1 MSMESSLPD
10 ISFLKFNNEQSLA
23 TGTQSTKIESSLN
36 EAKISS
42 IYERFPDLEL
52 GSDVLSSR
60 NVSNSINKVQDQFD
74 ALKRLVKIFLEVG
87 NYSMASKTLH
97 QFANQTHFFSQ
108 PNTVEDFANNRYL
121 ELLFYQYAVYI
132 QQLWFDR
139 GKLGMELEKAPPIG
153 QYSVDPKESSGLSK
167 LFGRIEPETKTDT
180 SAGITVTL
188 NQIAS
193 SSSDTTSNVSTSP
206 TAPILIN
213 PETIYKKAVTY
224 FTKCNTFIFNKKQFH
239 SAGTNTY
246 SSTGSASGAP
256 ESSEISYY
264 YLISLLRLTELFR
277 KGEYLNYYTEFVN
290 LLETNAVCG
299 ISPEDV
305 LLDVQCRYTLK
316 RDLVIML
323 GISSV
328 LALPFKDLSFLNSRE
343 LEKTRNLIIDLFTLD
358 ANETGQSLPILIY
371 RLLVEL
377 SESSFHSAKEMI
389 NDKTFRDSICAQL
402 DHILSMNKA
411 ISIDF
416 LDFFTQTIDLKIF
429 LMIISH
435 VKRIP
440 RVKLLFI
447 LGYKEEHSNAITET
461 LLSFMSCLNLG
472 ESGIGYD
479 VMGDFFFNNGQANR
493 MGALKRQI
501 DQLSADIKG
510 DSLAELVHGV
520 LMERYLST

>member
-1 MSMESSLPD
+1 MSMESALPD
-10 ISFLKFNNEQSLA
+10 ISFFRFNNEPSLV
-23 TGTQSTKIESSLN
+23 TGTPSTKIDPSLN

-74 ALKRLVKIFLEVG
+74 ALKRLIKIFLEVG
-87 NYSMASKTLH
+87 NYSMAIKTLH

-108 PNTVEDFANNRYL
+108 PNTVLDFANNRYL
-121 ELLFYQYAVYI
+121 ELLFYQYAIYI

-139 GKLGMELEKAPPIG
+139 GKLGMELEKATAIG
-153 QYSVDPKESSGLSK
+153 QYSGEPKESSGLSK
-167 LFGRIEPETKTDT
+167 LFGRIEPGGKTETP
-180 SAGITVTL
+180 AGMPLASNPI
-188 NQIAS
+188 IS
-193 SSSDTTSNVSTSP
+193 SSSETTTAVSTSP

-239 SAGTNTY
+239 STGINTF
-246 SSTGSASGAP
+246 SSTSASSG
-256 ESSEISYY
+256 ESVSSEILYY
-264 YLISLLRLTELFR
+264 FLISLLRLTELFR
-277 KGEYLNYYTEFVN
+277 KGEYLSFYTEFVN

-305 LLDVQCRYTLK
+305 LLDIQCRYTLK

-323 GISSV
+323 GISLV

-358 ANETGQSLPILIY
+358 ANEAGQSLPIHIY

-377 SESSFHSAKEMI
+377 SESNFHLAKEMTS
-389 NDKTFRDSICAQL
+389 DKMFRDSICSQL
-402 DHILSMNKA
+402 DHILSLNKA
-411 ISIDF
+411 LSIGF
-416 LDFFTQTIDLKIF
+416 FDFFTQTIDLKIF

-440 RVKLLFI
+440 RAKLLHI
-447 LGYKEEHSNAITET
+447 LGYREEHSNDITEI
-461 LLSFMSCLNLG
+461 LLSFMSSLNLG

-479 VMGDFFFNNGQANR
+479 VMGDFFFNNGLANR
-493 MGALKRQI
+493 IGVLKRQI
-501 DQLSADIKG
+501 DQLSVDLKG
-510 DSLAELVHGV
+510 NSLAELVHGV